1 MTSPDHTKAL
11 LDLATLQVRRLSSIH
26 SRLAAVRSTVK
37 GETAEALDKILHT
50 LDSDVR
56 AALGERASAWKAH
69 RVEHA
74 SPAVLAT
81 AKTSAEL
88 EKSLSADAPAEP
100 RAAQLTLIAGGKS

>member
-11 LDLATLQVRRLSSIH
+11 LDLATVQVRRLSSVH

-50 LDSDVR
+50 LDGDVR
-56 AALGERASAWKAH
+56 AATSERAAAWKAH

-74 SPAVLAT
+74 SPTVLAT
-81 AKTSAEL
+81 AETSAEL
-88 EKSLSADAPAEP
+88 EKSLSDDGISP
-100 RAAQLTLIAGGKS
+100 RVAQLTLIAGGKP